1 MESQS
6 ELEVFLRLKGKYL
19 KGTIDNWAKFPYGN
33 NETIIGEFYS
43 IDDDQDST
51 DIRTSYIVEIY
62 EEFSIVETRDSYY
75 KLGRPSLKFKY

>member
-6 ELEVFLRLKGKYL
+6 ELEVVLRLKGKNL
-19 KGTIDNWAKFPYGN
+19 KGTIDNWTKFPYDN
-33 NETIIGEFYS
+33 SETIIGEFYS
-43 IDDDQDST
+43 IDDDQYIT
-51 DIRTSYIVEIY
+51 DIRTSSIIEIY